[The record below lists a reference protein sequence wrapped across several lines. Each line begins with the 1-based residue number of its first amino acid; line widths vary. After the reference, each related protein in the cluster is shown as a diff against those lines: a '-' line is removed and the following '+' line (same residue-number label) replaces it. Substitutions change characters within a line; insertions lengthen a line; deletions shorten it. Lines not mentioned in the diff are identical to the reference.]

1 MKIYKPS
8 LPTLLSLPMLVLL
21 YTTLV
26 AAFLMMI
33 YLCFIDWTPMRG
45 SMWDQPF
52 FGVENFVMLFEDE
65 RFLAAVGRTVFF
77 LVVCG
82 GLEFIIGLALAMFL
96 AGMPRL
102 KKILT
107 SIWMMPMMLVP
118 AAVGYMFY
126 LLFFEEGPI
135 NALLGLILSTDVSI
149 KWVSSPILAYVPI
162 IVGEVWQWTPFM
174 FLVLYA
180 GLVALPEEPFRA
192 ARVLGASE
200 FQIFR
205 RLTLPMLKPIIGI
218 AILIRFL
225 ELFKLFDVPFMVTR
239 GGPGHATETLSIWM
253 YYHGFRFWRLSYVA
267 AASLLIL
274 IVIVLVL
281 YFFGGS
287 LVRVRKEKI

>member
-1 MKIYKPS
+1 
-8 LPTLLSLPMLVLL
+8 MLVLL

-52 FGVENFVMLFEDE
+52 FGVENFVMLFEDQ
-65 RFLAAVGRTVFF
+65 RFLAAAARTVFF

-135 NALLGLILSTDVSI
+135 NALLSLILSTDVSI

-162 IVGEVWQWTPFM
+162 IIGEVWQWTPFM

-287 LVRVRKEKI
+287 LVRVKKEKI

>member
-1 MKIYKPS
+1 
-8 LPTLLSLPMLVLL
+8 MLVLL
-21 YTTLV
+21 YATLV
-26 AAFLMMI
+26 AAFAMMI
-33 YLCFIDWTPMRG
+33 YLCFINWTPMRG
-45 SMWDQPF
+45 PF
-52 FGVENFVMLFEDE
+52 WKQSFYGLGNFIRLFHDE
-65 RFLAAVGRTVFF
+65 RFLAAVARSIFF

-82 GLEFIIGLALAMFL
+82 GLEFLIGLGLAMFL
-96 AGMPRL
+96 LRLPRL

-126 LLFFEEGPI
+126 LLFFQEGPI
-135 NALLGLILSTDVSI
+135 NALLSLALFTDVSI
-149 KWVSSPILAYVPI
+149 KWVSNPILAFIPI

-205 RLTLPMLKPIIGI
+205 YLTLPMLKPIIGI
-218 AILIRFL
+218 AILIRSL
-225 ELFKLFDVPFMVTR
+225 ELFKLFDVPYMVTR

-253 YYHGFRFWRLSYVA
+253 FFHGFHFWRLSYVA
-267 AASLLIL
+267 AASLLVL
-274 IVIVLVL
+274 IAIVLIL

-287 LVRVRKEKI
+287 LVRVRKEAT

>member
-1 MKIYKPS
+1 
-8 LPTLLSLPMLVLL
+8 MLVLL
-21 YTTLV
+21 YSTLV
-26 AAFLMMI
+26 AAFAMMI

-45 SMWDQPF
+45 PF
-52 FGVENFVMLFEDE
+52 WKQSFYGLGNFINLFQDE
-65 RFLAAVGRTVFF
+65 RFLAAGARTIFF
-77 LVVCG
+77 LIVCG
-82 GLEFIIGLALAMFL
+82 GLEFFIGLGLAVIL
-96 AGMPRL
+96 AGLPRL
-102 KKILT
+102 KKVLT

-135 NALLGLILSTDVSI
+135 NALLSMVLFRDVAI
-149 KWVSSPILAYVPI
+149 KWVSNPTLAYIPI
-162 IVGEVWQWTPFM
+162 IIGEVWQWTPFM

-200 FQIFR
+200 WQIFR

-218 AILIRFL
+218 AVLIRSL

-253 YYHGFRFWRLSYVA
+253 FFHGFRFWRLSYVA
-267 AASLLIL
+267 SASLLIL

-287 LVRVRKEKI
+287 LVRVRKEAT